1 MLIDS
6 RNLPEGHTIKTDIC
20 IVGSGPAGI
29 TLARELANSSNH
41 IALLES
47 GGVTPDPDIQDL
59 SRGNTVG
66 DDFLSL
72 QATRN
77 RQVGGNSNVW
87 SIKLDR
93 LQNRQWEMGVRYI
106 PLDDLDFQQRGWVP
120 HSGWPINRE
129 DLLPYYEKAQQVARS
144 GPFAYNSQAW
154 SDHHIKPIEWADNSF
169 TSKVYQF
176 GPRQVFHQDHL
187 EELRQSQGVNIYLY
201 ATAVELELRPNSQ
214 LIERIRYT
222 NGTGKTYWVEA
233 RLFVIATGGIET
245 AKLMLASNQHQPS
258 GIGNE
263 NDLVGRFFMDHVL
276 LDIGSL
282 YPDSVG
288 LFTQLAFYDKR
299 QVDGY
304 SVMGHLALQ
313 EETMAQNHLMNS
325 TIVLFPRP
333 NLRQTRGMA
342 ALKDLVE
349 QGYLKKPLPQHWPL
363 IAQKLFQVAG
373 GLDHIATAAYVGKR
387 YDQSLLPGFGRGGWA
402 EHPHTHHRFKRFEV
416 LLVTEQ
422 APDPTNRV
430 LLSRD
435 RDALG
440 IPRAELH
447 WRWGQLNIESA
458 KRIQDLFGN
467 TVGKSGLGQF
477 VAARREGQPYLPGPA
492 GMAHHMGTTRMG
504 TNPQTSVVNS
514 DCRVHSVPNL
524 YIASSSVFP
533 TGGYAN
539 PTLTILALSLR
550 LADHLKQQ
558 TGKTLALASLPG

>member
-1 MLIDS
+1 MLVDS
-6 RNLPEGHTIKTDIC
+6 RDLTEGHIVKTDVC
-20 IVGSGPAGI
+20 IIGAGPSGI
-29 TLARELANSSNH
+29 TLARELANTSSH
-41 IALLES
+41 VTLLES
-47 GGVTPDPDIQDL
+47 GGVSQDPAIQDL
-59 SRGNTVG
+59 SFGNTIG
-66 DDFLSL
+66 DDFLPL
-72 QATRN
+72 QITRN
-77 RQVGGNSNVW
+77 RQFGGNSNVW

-93 LQNRQWEMGVRYI
+93 LENRHWQMGVRYV
-106 PLDDLDFQQRGWVP
+106 PLDNIDFQQRDWVP
-120 HSGWPINRE
+120 HSGWPIGRE
-129 DLLPYYEKAQQVARS
+129 DLLPYYEKAQQVAHS
-144 GPFAYNSQAW
+144 GPFAYEPQAW
-154 SDHHIKPIEWADNSF
+154 SDRQVKPIEWAGDNF

-176 GPRQVFHQDHL
+176 GPRQVFYQDYL
-187 EELRQSQGVNIYLY
+187 EELSHSQKVDIYLY

-214 LIERIRYT
+214 VIERVRCT
-222 NGTGKTYWVEA
+222 NSTGKTYWIEA

-245 AKLMLASNQHQPS
+245 AKLMLASNQSQLS

-282 YPDSVG
+282 YPASVE
-288 LFTQLAFYDKR
+288 LFAQSAFYDKR

-304 SVMGHLALQ
+304 SVMGHLALKEQ
-313 EETMAQNHLMNS
+313 TMAQNQLMNS

-333 NLRQTRGMA
+333 DLRQTRAMA
-342 ALKDLVE
+342 ALKDLME
-349 QGYLKKPLPQHWPL
+349 QGYLKKPLPQYWPL
-363 IAQKLFQVAG
+363 IAQKLLQVAG
-373 GLDHIATAAYVGKR
+373 GLDHIATAAYLGKR
-387 YDQSLLPGFGRGGWA
+387 YDQSLWPGFGRGGWA
-402 EHPHTHHRFKRFEV
+402 EQPHTHGRFKRFEV

-422 APDPTNRV
+422 APDPSNRV

-447 WRWGQLNIESA
+447 WRWGQLNIDSA
-458 KRIQDLFGN
+458 RSIQDLFSDAVEK
-467 TVGKSGLGQF
+467 TGLGHF
-477 VAARREGQPYLPGPA
+477 AAARRDGQPYLFGPA

-504 TNPQTSVVNS
+504 ANPQTSVVNS

-550 LADHLKQQ
+550 LGDHLKQEM
-558 TGKTLALASLPG
+558 GKTLTLVK